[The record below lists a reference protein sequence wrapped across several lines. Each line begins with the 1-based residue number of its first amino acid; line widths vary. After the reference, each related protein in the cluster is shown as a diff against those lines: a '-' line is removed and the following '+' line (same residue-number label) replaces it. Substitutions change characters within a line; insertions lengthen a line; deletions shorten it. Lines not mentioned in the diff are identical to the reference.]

1 MSLADED
8 AGVVDGLGQADV
20 EDLRL
25 ETPLQEVLDLEAE
38 HVVELHL
45 GLGQHADADQAYEQ
59 GVALE
64 QAARVLL
71 LQREQISGGLADL
84 GERVA
89 DAPHLLL
96 VAQAELADELELLVE
111 ALLLEGAA
119 RRRIDFVVH

>member
-20 EDLRL
+20 EHLRL

-45 GLGQHADADQAYEQ
+45 GLVEDADADEASEQ

-71 LQREQISGGLADL
+71 LQREQISGRLADL